1 MHIIILKKKAKTT
14 HEYSLSFS
22 SSRRFSRKE
31 QIRYTAELL
40 VNAISIVQSQQDWW
54 HHRRRIELEFKA
66 KVTSVCSIPCR
77 ASCFTLDYLK
87 KKVEFILFFLI
98 DRGRTVSAQR
108 NWTNFAP
115 EMDATTFVLS
125 SNSILLLWVAQS
137 WNSATILVEEEWWY
151 K

>member
-1 MHIIILKKKAKTT
+1 MVHKTVCGISRDFKFSLVISILKKKAKTT

-22 SSRRFSRKE
+22 SSRRFSRDE

-87 KKVEFILFFLI
+87 KK
-98 DRGRTVSAQR
+98 GRIHPIFPNRPRQNSQCAKELNKFCPR
-108 NWTNFAP
+108 NGR
-115 EMDATTFVLS
+115 DDLCFVF
-125 SNSILLLWVAQS
+125 
-137 WNSATILVEEEWWY
+137 
-151 K
+151 